1 MHAMPSAAALL
12 ASSSSSSSSSR
23 FAPDDPSAGTPRNHD
38 KNE

>member
-12 ASSSSSSSSSR
+12 ASSSSSSRSAR
-23 FAPDDPSAGTPRNHD
+23 DDPSAGTPRNHD